1 MGIFQDLAEW
11 GVREG
16 TKLVVKN
23 ADDFYNKILVP
34 ALSSAAMT
42 GNSVL
47 HENLINQAR
56 KLGFKVPSL
65 PGPGLIGE
73 SPSATQAAIKAVRS
87 QQAPVPE
94 FGRGVAARRPVVPQT
109 SPVTQLGPEPFK
121 PAGALVPLGDRGVT
135 SAVRREI
142 PSAEFMP
149 ELPAPSPRNLTGP
162 QVTQPTLGT
171 TRFPA
176 GSTAPGPMVSGS
188 GRVTPKGTSVGG
200 RLMPEAGVP
209 APNPRD
215 PEVQRVLDSLKAGD
229 EFPIP
234 GTRFGPR
241 PVDPFLDD
249 QLSLFVKR
257 PSIAK
262 QLAKFDAVRMP
273 AGASSPLGR
282 QAPRPK
288 FNVGGPPTGGV
299 TRNIEDMSVADLSD
313 FLIDLQ
319 RSGVPVN
326 IKDELSNKSFLKAL
340 AAGGILTG
348 AAGMQYNVFNPDPKN
363 FYPAVKE
370 SSINAAT
377 GAEPVTDDPYLEI
390 TNPPAPPVLPPAPL
404 DFRGDTEAETQRG
417 LLREAAATDPI
428 AAAAVRLTEPLSPE
442 KYGSL
447 TEYRKAVSDYA
458 VQADKTRELVEFMRS
473 RGSSPGMSTNL
484 ATWAEANPALA
495 YALQQREYAKQN
507 NQQSPEV
514 SASSSVGSS
523 LGTSNIANAVG
534 NAAFAGE
541 AAVKNTQGAHD
552 LTDATKPILH
562 PRLVRTP
569 AR

>member
-42 GNSVL
+42 GNRVL

-65 PGPGLIGE
+65 PPPGLIGQ
-73 SPSATQAAIKAVRS
+73 SPSATQRAIKAVRS

-94 FGRGVAARRPVVPQT
+94 FGRGVAARQRVVPQT
-109 SPVTQLGPEPFK
+109 SPVTQFGPE
-121 PAGALVPLGDRGVT
+121 PAGALVSLGDRGVT
-135 SAVRREI
+135 PAVRKEI
-142 PSAEFMP
+142 ASAEFMP
-149 ELPAPSPRNLTGP
+149 ELARPAPSPGNLTGP
-162 QVTQPTLGT
+162 QGTQLTIGT

-176 GSTAPGPMVSGS
+176 GSTAPDNMFSRT
-188 GRVTPKGTSVGG
+188 GRLTRKGANVGG

-209 APNPRD
+209 VRNPRD
-215 PEVQRVLDSLKAGD
+215 PEVQRVLNSLKPAK

-234 GTRFGPR
+234 GTFFGPR
-241 PVDPFLDD
+241 PVDPFFDG
-249 QLSLFVKR
+249 QLSLLVKR
-257 PSIAK
+257 DPSIAE

-282 QAPRPK
+282 QAPRPE
-288 FNVGGPPTGGV
+288 FNVGGINEQQLIADAFARKLAGEGV
-299 TRNIEDMSVADLSD
+299 NFGRDAT
-313 FLIDLQ
+313 
-319 RSGVPVN
+319 
-326 IKDELSNKSFLKAL
+326 L
-340 AAGGILTG
+340 AALLGTAGYGVYDQLG
-348 AAGMQYNVFNPDPKN
+348 ALNQ
-363 FYPAVKE
+363 
-370 SSINAAT
+370 SSQSQEMVDTAAANAAT
-377 GAEPVTDDPYLEI
+377 GAEPVTDNPI
-390 TNPPAPPVLPPAPL
+390 TNPPPPPVLPPAPPVLPPAPL

-417 LLREAAATDPI
+417 LLREAVAIDPI
-428 AAAAVRLTEPLSPE
+428 AAAAVSLTEPLSPE

-447 TEYRKAVSDYA
+447 AEYRKAVSDYA
-458 VQADKTRELVEFMRS
+458 GQADKTRELIEFMRA
-473 RGSSPGMSTNL
+473 RGSSPELSANL

-514 SASSSVGSS
+514 SASASVGSS
-523 LGTSNIANAVG
+523 LGNLNTANAVG

-541 AAVKNTQGAHD
+541 AAVVGTPGSHD
-552 LTDATKPILH
+552 LNAATKPIVSPKIKHNPFAVLDAY
-562 PRLVRTP
+562 LSAVG
-569 AR
+569 AQ

>member
-1 MGIFQDLAEW
+1 MGIYQDLIEQ
-11 GVREG
+11 GLREG

-23 ADDFYNKILVP
+23 ADDFYNKALVP
-34 ALSSAAMT
+34 AFTQVMMS
-42 GNSVL
+42 GDRVL
-47 HENLINQAR
+47 QENFINQAR
-56 KLGFKVPSL
+56 KIGINLPSL

-109 SPVTQLGPEPFK
+109 SPVTQLGPKPPE

-149 ELPAPSPRNLTGP
+149 ELAPQAPLPGNLTGP
-162 QVTQPTLGT
+162 QGTQLTIGT

-176 GSTAPGPMVSGS
+176 GSTAPTEMVSRS
-188 GRVTPKGTSVGG
+188 GRITPKGTNVGG
-200 RLMPEAGVP
+200 RVMPEAGVS

-215 PEVQRVLDSLKAGD
+215 PEAQRVLNSLKPAD

-234 GTRFGPR
+234 GTRFSPP
-241 PVDPFLDD
+241 PVDPFLDG

-257 PSIAK
+257 DPSITE

-282 QAPRPK
+282 QAPRPE
-288 FNVGGPPTGGV
+288 FNVGGI
-299 TRNIEDMSVADLSD
+299 NEQQLIADA
-313 FLIDLQ
+313 FA
-319 RSGVPVN
+319 R
-326 IKDELSNKSFLKAL
+326 KSAGQGMNFGRDAAL
-340 AAGGILTG
+340 AALLGTAGYGVYDQLG
-348 AAGMQYNVFNPDPKN
+348 ALNQSPQSQEMVDTVA
-363 FYPAVKE
+363 A
-370 SSINAAT
+370 NAAT
-377 GAEPVTDDPYLEI
+377 GSEPAANVPALDT
-390 TNPPAPPVLPPAPL
+390 TNPVPPSVSPSPTDL
-404 DFRGDTEAETQRG
+404 RGDTSTSTQRS
-417 LLREAAATDPI
+417 LLREAVATDPT
-428 AAAAVRLTEPLSPE
+428 AAAAVRMTEPLSPE

-447 TEYRKAVSDYA
+447 AAYRKAVSDYA
-458 VQADKTRELVEFMRS
+458 GQADKTRELIEFMRA
-473 RGSSPGMSTNL
+473 RGSSPEMSTNL

-507 NQQSPEV
+507 NQQSAEV

-523 LGTSNIANAVG
+523 LGTSNTANAVG
-534 NAAFAGE
+534 NAAFAGD
-541 AAVKNTQGAHD
+541 AAVEGTQGSYD
-552 LTDATKPILH
+552 LKSATDMVLL
-562 PRLVRTP
+562 PRTMRTSAP
-569 AR
+569 ALLDTYLTAVGA

>member
-1 MGIFQDLAEW
+1 MIGRILQELAEQ
-11 GVREG
+11 GGRAA
-16 TKLVVKN
+16 VKN
-23 ADDFYNKILVP
+23 VDDFYNKLLVP

-42 GNSVL
+42 GDRVL
-47 HENLINQAR
+47 QENLINEAK

-109 SPVTQLGPEPFK
+109 SPVTQLGPKPPE

-149 ELPAPSPRNLTGP
+149 ELAPQAPLPGNLTGP
-162 QVTQPTLGT
+162 QGKQLTVGT

-176 GSTAPGPMVSGS
+176 GSTAPTEMVSRS
-188 GRVTPKGTSVGG
+188 GRVTPEGASVGG
-200 RLMPEAGVP
+200 RVMPEAGVP

-215 PEVQRVLDSLKAGD
+215 PEVQRVLDSLKAAD

-241 PVDPFLDD
+241 PADPFLDD

-257 PSIAK
+257 DPSITE

-282 QAPRPK
+282 QAPRPE
-288 FNVGGPPTGGV
+288 FNVGGINEQQLIADAF
-299 TRNIEDMSVADLSD
+299 TR
-313 FLIDLQ
+313 
-319 RSGVPVN
+319 
-326 IKDELSNKSFLKAL
+326 KSAGQGMNFGRDAAL
-340 AAGGILTG
+340 AALLGTAGYG
-348 AAGMQYNVFNPDPKN
+348 AIDQLGALNQAPQSQEMVDTV
-363 FYPAVKE
+363 AA
-370 SSINAAT
+370 NAAT
-377 GAEPVTDDPYLEI
+377 GGEPAANVPALGT
-390 TNPPAPPVLPPAPL
+390 TNPVPPSISPSPTDL
-404 DFRGDTEAETQRG
+404 RGDTSTSTQRS
-417 LLREAAATDPI
+417 LLREAVATDPT
-428 AAAAVRLTEPLSPE
+428 AAAAVRMTEPLSPE

-447 TEYRKAVSDYA
+447 AEYRKAVSDYA
-458 VQADKTRELVEFMRS
+458 GQADKTRELVEFMRT
-473 RGSSPGMSTNL
+473 RGSSPEMSTNL

-507 NQQSPEV
+507 NQQSAEV

-523 LGTSNIANAVG
+523 LGTSNTANAVG
-534 NAAFAGE
+534 NAAFAGD
-541 AAVKNTQGAHD
+541 AAVEGTQGSYD
-552 LTDATKPILH
+552 LKSATDMVLL
-562 PRLVRTP
+562 PRTMRTSAP
-569 AR
+569 ALLDTYLTAVGAQ